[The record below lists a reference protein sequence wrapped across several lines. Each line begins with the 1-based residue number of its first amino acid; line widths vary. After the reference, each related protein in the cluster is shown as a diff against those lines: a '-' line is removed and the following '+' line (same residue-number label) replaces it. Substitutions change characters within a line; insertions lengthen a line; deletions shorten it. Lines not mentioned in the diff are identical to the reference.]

1 MRRQQTVMFVALRD
15 LRFAKG
21 RFALMGSVVV
31 LITMLVGLLSG
42 LTSGLAKESTS
53 GITGLHA
60 DHVVFQGSGDDISF
74 DESSVSERTRQQWR
88 GVPGVNAA
96 EPLAIQRT
104 SAAPGTQS
112 EDAAGSTSVAVFGVR
127 PSSELAPELDELD
140 EGTVV
145 LSSDAAAE
153 LAGSQGETVTLAG
166 TRLDVAAVS
175 DDASYSHSPV
185 VWTGLDA
192 YQRVTG
198 AEPGTATVLALR
210 VADGADLAAGDERL
224 GTRTVSVEDA
234 VSAIGSFNAENSSLR
249 LMRGFLFAISA

>member
-42 LTSGLAKESTS
+42 LTSGHARESTS
-53 GITGLHA
+53 AITGLHA
-60 DHVVFQGSGDDISF
+60 DRVVFQGSGDDISF
-74 DESSVSERTRQQWR
+74 DESTVSERTRQQWR
-88 GVPGVNAA
+88 EVSGVNAA

-104 SAAPGTQS
+104 SAAPGARS
-112 EDAAGSTSVAVFGVR
+112 DAADAAAGSTSVAVFGVQQG
-127 PSSELAPELDELD
+127 SELAPELDELD

-145 LSSDAAAE
+145 LSADAAAE
-153 LAGSQGETVTLAG
+153 LSVSPGEAVTLAG

-185 VWTGLDA
+185 VWAALGD

-210 VADGADLAAGDERL
+210 APDEADLAAADQQL
-224 GTRTVSVEDA
+224 GTRTVSGDA
-234 VSAIGSFNAENSSLR
+234 AVRAIGSFNAENSSLR
-249 LMRGFLFAISA
+249 LMRGFL

>member
-1 MRRQQTVMFVALRD
+1 
-15 LRFAKG
+15 
-21 RFALMGSVVV
+21 
-31 LITMLVGLLSG
+31 
-42 LTSGLAKESTS
+42 
-53 GITGLHA
+53 
-60 DHVVFQGSGDDISF
+60 
-74 DESSVSERTRQQWR
+74 
-88 GVPGVNAA
+88 
-96 EPLAIQRT
+96 
-104 SAAPGTQS
+104 
-112 EDAAGSTSVAVFGVR
+112 
-127 PSSELAPELDELD
+127 PELDELD

-153 LAGSQGETVTLAG
+153 LAVSQGESVTLAG

-175 DDASYSHSPV
+175 DDASYSHSPG

-198 AEPGTATVLALR
+198 AEPGTATVRALR

-249 LMRGFLFAISA
+249 LMRGFLFAISALVIGAFFTVWTIQRSADIAVLKALGASTG